1 MLYKLGLYCYIKGH
15 VLPFSCRKCHIIIS
29 PSAKAKTENKKDNI
43 SGGQFIME
51 KSQAKWKTI
60 LKNYKFSII
69 LLMGVVV
76 GAMLGVFLG
85 EKAGVLQPLAD
96 IFLNMVFC
104 LIVPV
109 VFVSIAN
116 SIANMGNLKKL
127 GKVLGVFF
135 AVVVGG
141 GIITSALGIIA
152 VQIFDPAK
160 GVSVVFDEAV
170 DAGNTSLNLVNL
182 FTTSDFVD
190 LLSINNMMALIVFAI
205 LFGISVACIG
215 EKGKPVV
222 TLFEAL
228 SEALGK
234 MVSIVMF
241 YAPVGIACY
250 FATLIGKT
258 GSQIIGSVARMSVI
272 YVGFCILFFVAFGII
287 MPFLGGGKEGLCRYW
302 KEIWLPA
309 ATAAGSCSSTACIPL
324 NLLASKKM
332 GIPDEV
338 SSLVIPLGAS
348 MHKNGVIA
356 VQIVKIAFLLGVF
369 HMEMGPQE
377 IVKAVLVAVISGIIV
392 GTIPSGGF
400 IGEMFICT
408 AFGFP
413 TTVIPVIVIMG
424 TLTDPFCTMVSVS
437 GDPALAMLVAKIV
450 EGRDWVKAKVFTPA
464 EV

>member
-1 MLYKLGLYCYIKGH
+1 M
-15 VLPFSCRKCHIIIS
+15 
-29 PSAKAKTENKKDNI
+29 
-43 SGGQFIME
+43 
-51 KSQAKWKTI
+51 
-60 LKNYKFSII
+60 
-69 LLMGVVV
+69 
-76 GAMLGVFLG
+76 
-85 EKAGVLQPLAD
+85 
-96 IFLNMVFC
+96 
-104 LIVPV
+104 
-109 VFVSIAN
+109 
-116 SIANMGNLKKL
+116 
-127 GKVLGVFF
+127 
-135 AVVVGG
+135 VVGG

-287 MPFLGGGKEGLCRYW
+287 MPFLGGGKKVSADTGKKSGFLPQPQPV
-302 KEIWLPA
+302 PA
-309 ATAAGSCSSTACIPL
+309 A
-324 NLLASKKM
+324 
-332 GIPDEV
+332 
-338 SSLVIPLGAS
+338 
-348 MHKNGVIA
+348 
-356 VQIVKIAFLLGVF
+356 VQPVFL
-369 HMEMGPQE
+369 
-377 IVKAVLVAVISGIIV
+377 
-392 GTIPSGGF
+392 
-400 IGEMFICT
+400 
-408 AFGFP
+408 
-413 TTVIPVIVIMG
+413 
-424 TLTDPFCTMVSVS
+424 
-437 GDPALAMLVAKIV
+437 
-450 EGRDWVKAKVFTPA
+450 
-464 EV
+464 

>member
-1 MLYKLGLYCYIKGH
+1 
-15 VLPFSCRKCHIIIS
+15 
-29 PSAKAKTENKKDNI
+29 
-43 SGGQFIME
+43 ME

-76 GAMLGVFLG
+76 GALLGVFLG

-272 YVGFCILFFVAFGII
+272 YV
-287 MPFLGGGKEGLCRYW
+287 
-302 KEIWLPA
+302 
-309 ATAAGSCSSTACIPL
+309 
-324 NLLASKKM
+324 
-332 GIPDEV
+332 
-338 SSLVIPLGAS
+338 
-348 MHKNGVIA
+348 
-356 VQIVKIAFLLGVF
+356 
-369 HMEMGPQE
+369 
-377 IVKAVLVAVISGIIV
+377 
-392 GTIPSGGF
+392 
-400 IGEMFICT
+400 
-408 AFGFP
+408 
-413 TTVIPVIVIMG
+413 
-424 TLTDPFCTMVSVS
+424 
-437 GDPALAMLVAKIV
+437 
-450 EGRDWVKAKVFTPA
+450 
-464 EV
+464 